1 MIKIAVASYDNI
13 EPTTPISAVFDHDRK
28 TLGRSDDNFL
38 VLPDP
43 KHEVS
48 RAQAAV
54 WSDGGR
60 HMLINLSE
68 ATAIHIN
75 GREIEAAKE
84 VELHAGDHIRIG
96 PYLLRAEQHGPGQDA
111 VYAQARPVA
120 AVYEADPAHLGA
132 AEAGLNA
139 PPVQP
144 MAARSGDP
152 LLVAQPVPS
161 ANPAPFRP
169 TAGFSNAHALAQGA
183 TPGST
188 AAVPALAGAPLAA
201 LQSAAATAAP
211 ATASVMAASPSAPA
225 AFAGPAS
232 APAVSTATASSA
244 AVSTATPS
252 TAAPSTA
259 AASSATAPT
268 VAASTAAASTVAAST
283 VAASTVAAS
292 TVSPA
297 AAATPAPAEPQA
309 DPVDLAALKDAF
321 MRGAGLQPGAISSEL
336 TPELMELLGKLL
348 AGSIQGAIDLM
359 GQRSLVK
366 QEVKAD
372 VTMVVLRDNN
382 PLKFFPDSQ
391 TVLTQMLRKKMPG
404 FMGPVDAIADTYHD
418 LKGHQRGVVAGV
430 RASMDAM
437 LAKLQPAQ
445 FESELKS
452 PTFAESLMPSK
463 RQAQMW
469 DLYVRQYEAVHGQK
483 NEFKSLFGTPF
494 LSAYEKEIERYND
507 GLKHG

>member
-60 HMLINLSE
+60 HTLINLSE

-111 VYAQARPVA
+111 VYVQARPVA
-120 AVYEADPAHLGA
+120 ALYEADPANPGA
-132 AEAGLNA
+132 TEAGLQA
-139 PPVQP
+139 PVQP
-144 MAARSGDP
+144 MPARNGDP
-152 LLVAQPVPS
+152 LLVAQPVPN
-161 ANPAPFRP
+161 ANLAPFRP
-169 TAGFSNAHALAQGA
+169 TAGFSNAHALA
-183 TPGST
+183 PGPASGT
-188 AAVPALAGAPLAA
+188 TGAVPALTAAPLAGLHPGA
-201 LQSAAATAAP
+201 AASAGATSATAASATPGAAAATATAAAATAA
-211 ATASVMAASPSAPA
+211 A
-225 AFAGPAS
+225 
-232 APAVSTATASSA
+232 STA
-244 AVSTATPS
+244 
-252 TAAPSTA
+252 
-259 AASSATAPT
+259 
-268 VAASTAAASTVAAST
+268 AASTAAASTVAAST
-283 VAASTVAAS
+283 VAASTAAAS
-292 TVSPA
+292 PV
-297 AAATPAPAEPQA
+297 AAATGGAATPQAEPA
-309 DPVDLAALKDAF
+309 DLAALKDAF
-321 MRGAGLQPGAISSEL
+321 MRGAGLQAGAISSDL

-372 VTMVVLRDNN
+372 VTVVVLRDNN

-404 FMGPVDAIADTYHD
+404 FMGPVEAIADTYHD

-437 LAKLQPAQ
+437 LAKLQPGQ

-483 NEFKSLFGTPF
+483 NEFKSLFGAPF